1 MPKFCNLPYGM
12 YKLLN
17 IIRKS
22 EFMDSN
28 LLQYDTLVAVLLLVA
43 VA

>member
-1 MPKFCNLPYGM
+1 M

-28 LLQYDTLVAVLLLVA
+28 LLQCNTLVAVSLLVV

>member
-1 MPKFCNLPYGM
+1 M

-28 LLQYDTLVAVLLLVA
+28 LLQCNTVVA
-43 VA
+43 VAKRAIALHWPVDQNAK